1 MNVYDPYE
9 RRSLYTYN
17 FDDEDLQQDFERH
30 MKKFSMIF
38 SQDIPIDQNIS
49 WAYAKGITNQRSN
62 TYKILDA
69 SLDIFTDSS
78 TWTWYGMGD
87 DHRGHVADKILKDAG
102 GNIQKLVKYLE
113 IFLRMWRDPEEAK
126 YSYNIVYY
134 AYMDRL

>member
-1 MNVYDPYE
+1 MEIYDPYE

-17 FDDEDLQQDFERH
+17 FDDEELQADFERN

-38 SQDIPIDQNIS
+38 SQDIPIDNAVG
-49 WAYAKGITNQRSN
+49 WAYAKGIVNEQSH
-62 TYKILDA
+62 TYKVLDA

-87 DHRGHVADKILKDAG
+87 DHRGHIADKILKDAG
-102 GNIQKLVKYLE
+102 GNIQKLVRLLE
-113 IFLRMWRDPEEAK
+113 KFLQTWRNPDEAK